1 MGYLGE
7 LVMLRALQQRLLR
20 LRRAWRRRSGA
31 LLLGFFLVPLFASLS
46 VSLFTG
52 HYRLFLLKLAAFA
65 IWSAAAMLI
74 SKGIREEMD
83 YEDAL
88 LAKAPLW
95 PLKGV
100 GALLLGSGVF
110 YLGWV
115 VSEESL
121 WRSLFVGA
129 LATIGAMLNYGL
141 DPRRDKL
148 PDLEDVDPRH
158 FLKSLEQ
165 ARESLAVIRDRNRR
179 IHDSLLHKRIDRA
192 ARRAEEILEVLAQNP
207 RKFREARKFLVVY
220 IDGLSRV
227 TEGYLAV
234 EEEWVDPA
242 MRDRLYRLMAE
253 VDQRFYKELER
264 LRAGDRFDLDVQI
277 EALKQQ
283 LKER

>member
-1 MGYLGE
+1 M
-7 LVMLRALQQRLLR
+7 
-20 LRRAWRRRSGA
+20 
-31 LLLGFFLVPLFASLS
+31 LLGFLLVPLFASLS
-46 VSLFTG
+46 ASLFTG

-88 LAKAPLW
+88 LARAPVW
-95 PLKGV
+95 PLKGL
-100 GALLLGSGVF
+100 GALVLGSGVF

-115 VSEESL
+115 VAGEPL

-129 LATIGAMLNYGL
+129 LATLGAMLNYGL
-141 DPRRDKL
+141 DPRQDKL
-148 PDLEDVDPRH
+148 PDLEDVDPHH

-165 ARESLAVIRDRNRR
+165 ARASLAVIRGRNGR
-179 IHDSLLHKRIDRA
+179 IHDSLLHNRINRA
-192 ARRAEEILEVLAQNP
+192 ARRAEEILDVLAQNP

-220 IDGLSRV
+220 IDGVSRV
-227 TEGYLAV
+227 TDGYLAV

-242 MRDRLYRLMAE
+242 MRDRLYRLMAD
-253 VDQRFYKELER
+253 VDQRFYQELDR